1 MRPANERFWIG
12 AAWGLVATLIM
23 SAVIVLIWLTGTQ
36 AMQEPIPLSLAAR
49 FVGRLFHLRTIT
61 PGVIVLATIVHFA
74 YGALWSGLL
83 AASTARVTWWKGMIV
98 GLGLWV
104 IMLVFFL
111 PLAGV
116 DVFKVATAGVA
127 WGWSLLVH
135 LVYGV
140 SVGVLAG
147 RHEPELIDEPIA

>member
-12 AAWGLVATLIM
+12 AAWGLAATAIM
-23 SAVIVLIWLTGTQ
+23 SVVMVLIWATGTTT
-36 AMQEPIPLSLAAR
+36 MQEPIPLSLAAR
-49 FVGRLFHLRTIT
+49 VVGRVMHLRNIT
-61 PGVIVLATIVHFA
+61 AGVVVIATIIHFA

-83 AASTARVTWWKGMIV
+83 AASTPRVTWWKGMVV

-111 PLAGV
+111 PLAGGE
-116 DVFKVATAGVA
+116 VFQVATSGLA
-127 WGWSLLVH
+127 WLWSLLVH

-140 SVGVLAG
+140 SVGLLAG